1 MRSLYAV
8 MEHGFQRPR
17 GHLDTSFSAL
27 LVCAGNVCRSPMA
40 AALLSQRLSRAGATP
55 KVESA
60 GLAALVGE
68 PADPLAVA
76 LMRER
81 DLDITPHRG
90 RQLTFSLVTAFDL
103 ILVMEQRQ
111 QRDVERMLPVARG
124 RVHRVGRFGGFD
136 VPDPYRR
143 GRAAFQESLALIERG
158 IDEVARAVWRVE

>member
-1 MRSLYAV
+1 
-8 MEHGFQRPR
+8 
-17 GHLDTSFSAL
+17 
-27 LVCAGNVCRSPMA
+27 MA
-40 AALLSQRLSRAGATP
+40 AALLSMRLSRAGATP

-81 DLDITPHRG
+81 DLDITPHRA
-90 RQLTFSLVTAFDL
+90 RQLTFTLVTAFDL
-103 ILVMEQRQ
+103 VLVMEQRQ